1 MLTRIA
7 NVGLI
12 ASLLAGC
19 QTWTGPK
26 SPTRD
31 FAFAP
36 IASPEKPRVAP
47 KINSEEESRLVI
59 AAPPSSVPSALPS
72 TKPNDGDRPALITP
86 TNEGAGVSLRSLH
99 QRAAARFASM
109 DTYTMRFKRREA
121 VGASAKPE
129 EVLEG
134 KFRREPFSVYFKWVG
149 EEGKGREVCYVQG
162 QNENLIHT
170 LMAPGDLFL
179 FGGKVFRISPDS
191 SMVKSKCRY
200 PITEAGLGSL
210 IDRFGRLVAATEKG
224 DVREGSADYVGRRKR
239 PEFDEPVD
247 VVLQVLAAKNDP
259 SLPRGGQR
267 FWHFDAKDG
276 LPVLVLTLDETGRE
290 VEYYCHDRIVGPAHL
305 DGDHFNPDKLW
316 KGR

>member
-1 MLTRIA
+1 MLNRI
-7 NVGLI
+7 VLGGWI
-12 ASLLAGC
+12 ALLSAGC

-26 SPTRD
+26 SATRD

-36 IASPEKPRVAP
+36 IATPPTSPATRKLGG
-47 KINSEEESRLVI
+47 EEESRLVI
-59 AAPPSSVPSALPS
+59 AAPPANIPPAPAPNKPPVIERTAPPKESVDA
-72 TKPNDGDRPALITP
+72 TGT
-86 TNEGAGVSLRSLH
+86 TLRSLH
-99 QRAAARFASM
+99 QRAAARYAAM
-109 DTYTMRFKRREA
+109 DTYTMRFKRREV
-121 VGASAKPE
+121 VGGSAKPE
-129 EVLEG
+129 EVIEG

-149 EEGKGREVCYVQG
+149 EEGKGREVCYVHG

-179 FGGKVFRISPDS
+179 FGGKVFRVSPDS
-191 SMVKSKCRY
+191 SLVKSKSRY

-210 IDRFGRLVAATEKG
+210 IDRYGRLIAAVEKG
-224 DVREGSADYVGRRKR
+224 DVSEGSAEYVGRRKR

-247 VVLQVLAAKNDP
+247 VALQVLAAKNDP

-290 VEYYCHDRIVGPAHL
+290 VEYYCHDRIVGPARL
-305 DGDHFNPDKLW
+305 DDDHFNPEKLW